1 MAPPSNFDKAIADR
15 NTLLN
20 TIFYLEDELVDHAT
34 TPLIQAQ
41 VDNFLTT
48 VNQCQGDV
56 LEIHNRIQHSVPADI
71 LDHNTIY
78 YDTRKRISKL
88 LAKFTTIKLSF
99 PSTTTSSATA
109 TISSEIKLPP
119 LQLPT
124 FDGNLHE
131 WISFKD
137 IFNTIVIQNNKFGKS
152 QKLTYLKLQLR
163 GEAARQVQSLQITDA
178 NFDVAW
184 SQLTNR
190 YQSDRELFLA
200 VYNKLFDQPQV
211 ISKSSD
217 SIRQLIDVTQ
227 ECKRSLEGLNIP
239 TDPLDSMFV
248 AVLIRKMDSSS
259 RELWERTLLDNSIP
273 KVKTLIDFLEQQ
285 ARALSSSGNSAAGN
299 KQSQPKGPSRH
310 TRANPQPQFS
320 YHVQSSPKCKICH
333 DSHIQSYFKC
343 RKFMTMP
350 IPERIEVIKKIQSCY
365 NCLSDGHSAS
375 QCPSSRLCRQCNR
388 KHHTLLHRQVETSG
402 GTKPQE
408 ALPLV
413 HYSNTPVSPVDFDTI
428 LATAIVEVTDCH
440 GHPHQCRAFVDS
452 GSNTHYITEELIK
465 KLGLPRKRYCV
476 TSKGLGGASVGVSSF
491 MTQFSVSSLID
502 KAFSFPIS
510 RCLVTKTI
518 TCQLPVNPFNHQKWS
533 HLHNIPLADPE
544 YHTPKNV
551 DMLLGSEF
559 FFAIFGCEKRS
570 GPPNS
575 PVAIKTGFGWLIGGG
590 SPQPTNHPT
599 NQSTNQLVHSTLS
612 TSMGCDHEN
621 NLYDIDLTLRKQ
633 WEMDSEPSDRL
644 RTHEENAAEAHF
656 LTTYRR
662 DPTGRFL
669 VELPFKAVA
678 PAIGSSLSLAVK
690 RLQYL
695 ERRLTKLPDYRQ
707 EYEKFMQE
715 YENLGHMKEVPPV
728 PLDSNQVC
736 YIPHHFVLK
745 ESSSTTKFR
754 VVFDASAKTSTGV
767 SLNDTMMV
775 GPTIQDS
782 LFEIL
787 CRFRLHKYAFTADI
801 AKMYRQVLI
810 NPSNNPQRIVWRS
823 NPTLP
828 IKHF

>member
-1 MAPPSNFDKAIADR
+1 
-15 NTLLN
+15 
-20 TIFYLEDELVDHAT
+20 
-34 TPLIQAQ
+34 
-41 VDNFLTT
+41 
-48 VNQCQGDV
+48 
-56 LEIHNRIQHSVPADI
+56 
-71 LDHNTIY
+71 
-78 YDTRKRISKL
+78 
-88 LAKFTTIKLSF
+88 
-99 PSTTTSSATA
+99 
-109 TISSEIKLPP
+109 
-119 LQLPT
+119 
-124 FDGNLHE
+124 
-131 WISFKD
+131 
-137 IFNTIVIQNNKFGKS
+137 
-152 QKLTYLKLQLR
+152 
-163 GEAARQVQSLQITDA
+163 
-178 NFDVAW
+178 
-184 SQLTNR
+184 
-190 YQSDRELFLA
+190 
-200 VYNKLFDQPQV
+200 
-211 ISKSSD
+211 
-217 SIRQLIDVTQ
+217 
-227 ECKRSLEGLNIP
+227 
-239 TDPLDSMFV
+239 
-248 AVLIRKMDSSS
+248 
-259 RELWERTLLDNSIP
+259 
-273 KVKTLIDFLEQQ
+273 
-285 ARALSSSGNSAAGN
+285 
-299 KQSQPKGPSRH
+299 
-310 TRANPQPQFS
+310 
-320 YHVQSSPKCKICH
+320 
-333 DSHIQSYFKC
+333 
-343 RKFMTMP
+343 
-350 IPERIEVIKKIQSCY
+350 
-365 NCLSDGHSAS
+365 
-375 QCPSSRLCRQCNR
+375 
-388 KHHTLLHRQVETSG
+388 
-402 GTKPQE
+402 
-408 ALPLV
+408 
-413 HYSNTPVSPVDFDTI
+413 
-428 LATAIVEVTDCH
+428 
-440 GHPHQCRAFVDS
+440 
-452 GSNTHYITEELIK
+452 
-465 KLGLPRKRYCV
+465 
-476 TSKGLGGASVGVSSF
+476 
-491 MTQFSVSSLID
+491 
-502 KAFSFPIS
+502 
-510 RCLVTKTI
+510 
-518 TCQLPVNPFNHQKWS
+518 
-533 HLHNIPLADPE
+533 
-544 YHTPKNV
+544 
-551 DMLLGSEF
+551 LGSEF

-828 IKHF
+828 IKHFQLLTVTYGTGPGPFLATRALQELANLESRSYPRASQVLKRDAYVDDVLSGEPTEEEALATQQQLLQLLQERSL